1 MQSKTRISITI
12 NPVTNEMLDNLTQT
26 SGVSKSS
33 LIEKA
38 IKDLLN
44 AQLERDAKSLSKMKF
59 DDLPNEDEWLAIMPK
74 ND

>member
-12 NPVTNEMLDNLTQT
+12 NPVINEMLDNLTET

-33 LIEKA
+33 LIEHA

-44 AQLERDAKSLSKMKF
+44 TQLEKDAKALSKIKF
-59 DDLPNEDEWLAIMPK
+59 DDLPSEDEWLAIMPK